1 MRGVD
6 ICDLYRRPRLARHF
20 HDLIPCRD
28 PSLDLG
34 LCCSQPQEP
43 HCSQVPKSPRWQLF
57 RNSCAVDILLHSTQ
71 GTSCCR
77 RYVISLYCQFLVNM
91 FLAYTIYA
99 FFEWA
104 LVLLDVGF
112 DAVTMIEFQHLEIVV
127 KDVRGVS
134 RLYVPR
140 LPI

>member
-1 MRGVD
+1 
-6 ICDLYRRPRLARHF
+6 
-20 HDLIPCRD
+20 
-28 PSLDLG
+28 
-34 LCCSQPQEP
+34 
-43 HCSQVPKSPRWQLF
+43 
-57 RNSCAVDILLHSTQ
+57 
-71 GTSCCR
+71 
-77 RYVISLYCQFLVNM
+77 M

>member
-1 MRGVD
+1 
-6 ICDLYRRPRLARHF
+6 
-20 HDLIPCRD
+20 
-28 PSLDLG
+28 
-34 LCCSQPQEP
+34 
-43 HCSQVPKSPRWQLF
+43 
-57 RNSCAVDILLHSTQ
+57 
-71 GTSCCR
+71 
-77 RYVISLYCQFLVNM
+77 M

-140 LPI
+140 LPISIDTHQECILLTITF